1 MKAIIEKSAGPRCR
15 SLSIVVAGNIA
26 LSCCIALGDEASLGT
41 NETRQTSTAVKL
53 QTKPDPHPK
62 NDQRTERTV
71 SMVIKN
77 GSLKMVCNYYS
88 SELIGRKVYVP
99 TNATG
104 TINLTFDDLTIDEAK
119 RAISEA
125 LRKIGYVFRDDPD
138 GTVTLIRIHSTDQ

>member
-26 LSCCIALGDEASLGT
+26 LSCCIALGNEASLGT
-41 NETRQTSTAVKL
+41 NETQKTSTAVKL
-53 QTKPDPHPK
+53 QANPEPHPE

-77 GSLKMVCNYYS
+77 GSLNMVCNYYS

-119 RAISEA
+119 SAISDA
-125 LRKIGYVFRDDPD
+125 LRKIGYAFHDGPD
-138 GTVTLIRIHSTDQ
+138 GSVTVIRIPTTDK